1 MEHIPTVLKNKARI
15 LRLLI
20 EHGADVTAQDETQST
35 PLHMASYSGIPD
47 LVQPLIE
54 HGADAKRQDR
64 SQRTP
69 LHLAASRVSTKITS
83 LVFAAEVLRTHVY
96 VQEVWSS
103 VHSGFTPHPVGA
115 VSIAD
120 TMRLLIDHGANVAAQ
135 DETHSTPLHLAAFW
149 CNVEAVRLLIE
160 HGGDVLAQDGNHR
173 TPLHLALLRVSV
185 ETIKP

>member
-1 MEHIPTVLKNKARI
+1 MEHIPTVLRNKTRI
-15 LRLLI
+15 MQLLI
-20 EHGADVTAQDETQST
+20 DHGADVKTQDETQST

-47 LVQPLIE
+47 LVQLLIE
-54 HGADAKRQDR
+54 YGANANGQGRDR

-69 LHLAASRVSTKITS
+69 LHLASARVSAKITD
-83 LVFAAEVLRTHVY
+83 LFFRPRTDVN

-103 VHSGFTPHPVGA
+103 PSRYTICHPVDA

-120 TMRLLIDHGANVAAQ
+120 TMRLLIDHGANMTAQ

-149 CNVEAVRLLIE
+149 CNFEAVRLLIE
-160 HGGDVLAQDGNHR
+160 CGADVTAHDGNHK